1 MEVVVSW
8 NMPMH
13 RWLKLYVFKQT
24 KQRAGAG
31 AAIVLTYLAST
42 VLHGLTGQI
51 AAVLFSL
58 GAYTWVEH
66 SLRTKL
72 SNIMDASIG
81 ARRETET
88 RKKVKTAGPILSLL
102 VTHSNI
108 SASRGQLLGHSSQSD
123 IRPADHVPPGLPGR
137 HVRPVQPGAGHRLLL
152 GSHSSEVETAG
163 LHQSLGGRADGSGQ
177 LADMKLTSGAN
188 ISLSLSLC
196 SNDLVLLQESLLI

>member
-24 KQRAGAG
+24 KPRAGAG

-66 SLRTKL
+66 SLRAKL

-88 RKKVKTAGPILSLL
+88 RKKVKTSGPPIHLLFILECFS
-102 VTHSNI
+102 I
-108 SASRGQLLGHSSQSD
+108 AR
-123 IRPADHVPPGLPGR
+123 AAPG
-137 HVRPVQPGAGHRLLL
+137 
-152 GSHSSEVETAG
+152 SF
-163 LHQSLGGRADGSGQ
+163 
-177 LADMKLTSGAN
+177 
-188 ISLSLSLC
+188 
-196 SNDLVLLQESLLI
+196 